1 MSAGPIERKVRAR
14 ARMESAGSAGED
26 PVPWAAVAEDAI
38 ATAAHMVT
46 ARRTVISER
55 ENEGMI

>member
-26 PVPWAAVAEDAI
+26 LVPCGAAAEDAI
-38 ATAAHMVT
+38 ATAAHVVT
-46 ARRTVISER
+46 ARRTLMSER